1 MAQPFEP
8 ETDIERRILDA
19 QSGKYPADALI
30 RELAD
35 ADLYVPSH
43 GELQSNG
50 DGFSPVIIE
59 QGGMSFVAVFTALSR
74 ADQGLAP
81 YLMKAGGQAFFPRLP
96 AGYGVVF
103 NPDYDA
109 QILLPPDGVAILK
122 QDLRKA

>member
-8 ETDIERRILDA
+8 ETAIERCILDA
-19 QSGKYPADALI
+19 RDGNYSADALI

-43 GELQSNG
+43 GPMQSNG
-50 DGFSPVIIE
+50 DGFAPVIIE

-74 ADQGLAP
+74 ADRGLAP
-81 YLMKAGGQAFFPRLP
+81 YLMKAGGKAFFLRLP

-103 NPDYDA
+103 NPEYDA
-109 QILLPPDGVAILK
+109 QILLPPDGVTELK
-122 QDLRKA
+122 RDLRKA